1 MANITRFDP
10 LDIKTFE
17 HAFEDFMQ
25 DFFRPMRY
33 EIKAKPRIV
42 MDVSEDDRAYKIRA
56 ELPGVKKED
65 INITISGNKVT
76 LTAEVKKEK
85 EEKEGEKVVR
95 SERYYGSLYRSF
107 TLDQDVNEAESQ
119 AKFAD
124 GVLMLTLPK
133 KTAAAVKK
141 LPID

>member
-1 MANITRFDP
+1 MADITRFDP

-17 HAFEDFMQ
+17 NAFEDFMQ

-65 INITISGNKVT
+65 INVTISGNKVT

-95 SERYYGSLYRSF
+95 SERYHGSLYRSF

-133 KTAAAVKK
+133 KAAAAVKK
-141 LPID
+141 LPIA

>member
-1 MANITRFDP
+1 MTNITRFDP

-17 HAFEDFMQ
+17 NAFEDFMQ

-65 INITISGNKVT
+65 INVTISGNKVT

-124 GVLMLTLPK
+124 GVLTLTLPK
-133 KTAAAVKK
+133 KAAAGVKK
-141 LPID
+141 LPIA

>member
-1 MANITRFDP
+1 MTNITRFDP

-17 HAFEDFMQ
+17 NAFEDFMQ

-65 INITISGNKVT
+65 INVTISGNKVT

-124 GVLMLTLPK
+124 GVLTLTLPK
-133 KTAAAVKK
+133 KAAAAVKK
-141 LPID
+141 LPIV

>member
-10 LDIKTFE
+10 FDIKTFE
-17 HAFEDFMQ
+17 NAFEDFMQ

-33 EIKAKPRIV
+33 ELKAKPRVV
-42 MDVSEDDRAYKIRA
+42 MDVSEDDKAYTVRA

-107 TLDQDVNEAESQ
+107 TLDQDINEAESQ

-133 KTAAAVKK
+133 KAAAAVKK
-141 LPID
+141 LPIA

>member
-17 HAFEDFMQ
+17 NAFEDFMQ

-65 INITISGNKVT
+65 INVTISGNKVT

-119 AKFAD
+119 AKFAE

-133 KTAAAVKK
+133 KAAAAVKK
-141 LPID
+141 LPIA